1 MPRLSF
7 SQRMGLTPKE
17 FPLQV
22 DSLDDA
28 TRMDLWNMFYQ
39 FFSDRMEDIDLIDE
53 MDNYQK
59 KLCVYILS
67 DSLRM
72 DSSLLDMGGTYC
84 VKKRVKEMLL
94 KKETKWYIILDFFE
108 NLIQFDSSFAN
119 EFGVKLNRVFEKN
132 NVAYRVI
139 GNEISPITGEQE
151 IEAINA
157 GLSLPDQFAGAR
169 THITTALKL
178 LSDREKPDYRNSIKE
193 SISAV
198 ESICMVLVGDSSASL
213 GKALKHLEDNGIKIH
228 PSLKSGFSSIYG
240 YTSDEGGIRH
250 AMIEEGTVVTQE
262 DALFMLVS
270 CSAFCHYLE
279 QKAAQTGMLS

>member
-7 SQRMGLTPKE
+7 SQRMGLTPTE

-28 TRMDLWNMFYQ
+28 TRMDIFNA
-39 FFSDRMEDIDLIDE
+39 IV
-53 MDNYQK
+53 K
-59 KLCVYILS
+59 VILS
-67 DSLRM
+67 AVKRTNFQFMEGIQKRICIYIWADVLRM
-72 DSSLLDMGGTYC
+72 DLSKLSQRSQVEVEVRELILN
-84 VKKRVKEMLL
+84 R
-94 KKETKWYIILDFFE
+94 ETKWYSILDFCE
-108 NLIQFDSSFAN
+108 ELIQIQENIFQKFSKELDIVL
-119 EFGVKLNRVFEKN
+119 ERN
-132 NVAYRVI
+132 NVGFRVI
-139 GNEISPITGEQE
+139 GGKICPITDGQE
-151 IEAINA
+151 IKSIKKALE
-157 GLSLPDQFAGAR
+157 LPDRFSGAR
-169 THITTALKL
+169 NHIATALKL

-198 ESICMVLVGDSSASL
+198 ESVCMVLVGDSSASL

-250 AMIEEGTVVTQE
+250 AMIEEGAVVTQE

-279 QKAAQTGMLS
+279 QKATQTGILL